1 MSTVTRV
8 MRGIAIKALQCGSI
22 PHHVGFIMDG
32 NRRYGQ
38 KVHVGNGKGYY
49 LGYEALEETLAVCME
64 MGVKVVTVYAFSIE
78 NFKRPPDQVET
89 LMELAKIKL
98 AELCEHSELVD
109 RYGIGI
115 RVLGDETLLPED
127 VQELAMA
134 TRSLVG
140 GIEAQEL
147 DPSDITTSVL
157 ENSLYTRSCPPMD
170 ILIRTSGEI
179 RLSDFML
186 WQSSRACH
194 VEFID
199 CYWPEF
205 TFWKLLP
212 ILLRYQLRAGTI
224 ALSRQEY
231 EQKDEINSSESI
243 MQGVEVATIGEQEV
257 EDLSPQ
263 PLKMSQRNSSEST
276 LVGTDREECLGLG
289 QYDCQAKEKK
299 QRITEF
305 LTHRGHLPNCPLD
318 NHTGMR
324 IEELIIDGFKSYA
337 TRTSITGW
345 DPEFNAITGLNG
357 SGKSN
362 ILDAICFVLGI
373 TNWAQ
378 VRASSIQDL
387 IYKRGQAGVTKAS
400 VTVVFNNHDREQSPV
415 GFESSKQITI
425 TRQILIGGR
434 SKFLVN
440 GHTAQQQVVQTLF
453 QSVQLN
459 INNPHFLIMQGK
471 ITKVLNMKPPEILS
485 MIEEAAGTR
494 MFEERKEKALKT
506 IAKKEKKVAEIT
518 QLLSEEIVPKLDKL
532 RGEKRAYLEFQKTQT
547 EIERLSRIVVSY
559 DYSRY
564 EQRYSKSKSDLEARI
579 ALTDRKTAEIQQQQ
593 SAISNITQNIEI
605 ITANRLKE
613 MTQGGKFQTLDA
625 TVKELSKEIV
635 KFKTQRDLKG
645 KEVEEEEQNRFG
657 LEATQKETE
666 KNLQEKR
673 TEFQK
678 LQVTYNEM
686 KQKHDGQQEQVR
698 MNEELIQTLSTGLA
712 AEEGHENGYMEQLQR
727 VKASAAQ
734 ATTSVEQ
741 SKLKLKH
748 LEAELVDKRRSVNVA
763 QKNSKDLSSGL
774 LAIKQ
779 QVKQLEDTLR
789 RQTFDP
795 EKERALL
802 MEKAKQSEAASKL
815 SEQIEYTSR
824 RVSGLDF
831 QYSNPTPNFDR
842 STVKGLVAELFNVL
856 PENNTAT
863 TALEICAGGRL
874 YNVVV
879 DSEVIGSQL
888 LQNGKLRKRVTIIPL
903 NKISAFRAHAQK
915 ITTAQ
920 KLAPGKVN
928 LALSLIGYEEHLET
942 AMTYIFGNTLICA
955 DAESAK
961 KVTFHQEVRMKSVTL
976 DGDVY
981 DPSGTLQG
989 GSKPNGGGILA
1000 SLQEMHA
1007 LKSQLAEHRQLLNKV
1022 DQQLS
1027 SLSQEGRA
1035 YAELK
1040 QKQELKTHELRLCE
1054 QQISASEH
1062 VQLME
1067 QVEKLE
1073 KEIEALKSAIQE
1085 GNVKKSEAVK
1095 RCQEIEKEMN
1105 DFKKNKDGKLQELM
1119 QKLAKS
1125 KAELVK
1131 NAPRVKAMQREYQTF
1146 ELELEQLEKDI
1157 KAANQ
1162 DLSESESTIS
1172 NFKQERDRLQSQ
1184 LRTLEASLEKAQA
1197 EFEREKA
1204 QLTAY
1209 DEELKELEALS
1220 KQKSKIVA
1228 ESQLEI
1234 QNLAHETDRLS
1245 KENHSLL
1252 NAIQDLES
1260 AHDWIQD
1267 QKHLFGQPNGPY
1279 DFNSQNPSESRK
1291 KLKQLDEKHSAMKNK
1306 VNPKVMTMLENQEK
1320 REASLKQMLA
1330 TVQRDKTKIEDTIVS
1345 LDDYKNEALERTY
1358 SKVNGDFGAI
1368 FGDLLPGNN
1377 AKLRPL
1383 EGQDVTGGLEVKVC
1397 LGGVW
1402 KASLTELSGGQR
1414 SLIALS
1420 LILSLLQF
1428 KPAPMYILDEVDAA
1442 LDLSHTQNIGQL
1454 LRTRFKGSQF
1464 IVVSLKEGMFNNAN
1478 VLFRARFRDGIS
1490 IVDRNAQNQNRNAKP
1505 LTAASSHTGRR
1516 GDSEKENDAPAA
1528 NLPSEGS
1535 TSMDLVCILT
1545 TQSRF
1550 VSIESEQQATRPMAE
1565 IYTDEAKVDTTNVK
1579 ELDAIPKQEILNCH
1593 KLASRTS
1600 ETVVGNH
1607 LLPKRG
1613 RGRPKKHSIQP
1624 PSENQDGLSLDPAIK
1639 IQRTAAMTSVS
1650 SPERVSP
1657 CPAASIDTLP
1667 TPLKTRGRERGK
1679 GRGRGRRRPKRS
1691 GAGAGTGTS
1700 TGTGAGTDTK
1710 IGARTGMGTGTGR
1723 GQGRGRGRGRGRGSS
1738 NSRSTIASAMV
1749 TRSSDKYGDNTWI
1762 ANDEDTIGDNDDGD
1776 RSLAIERPGDPLTD
1790 PTSRFTES
1798 DMSEVVAYQSF
1809 VRLPQH
1815 VQDAFIKALPSVIK
1829 EQEHYVADGTVT
1841 EEFFTTCPAFSKALE
1856 GWQRALR
1863 LGKFTKQYASKY
1875 EVVKRSFETEAEW
1888 KSDNFEQYYGEKTNR
1903 EKEKSMSPGKS
1914 SKVSLSRI
1922 GSMRGI
1928 QVGDRMRY
1936 RRTFDMKDCP
1946 EIGGFQALRTR
1957 KISTKRETST
1967 NVKTRAK
1974 AMAESKREVETP
1986 ETTIAAGRDAVKS
1999 KVIEVDMLMKVVS
2012 IKVTGKPYIQFEL
2025 KRAPEEEGEIEAM
2038 YQERLASNPIYEV
2051 DTVNC
2056 LESLCLE
2063 RDGRIPKAFHQQE
2076 LDPCKY
2082 FDVIRGAS
2090 LVGSLFAI
2098 RMDVYGKMQMDRARQ
2113 SEIEG
2118 ARDGNEI
2125 ILPTDVMEN
2134 KS

>member
-1 MSTVTRV
+1 MSMVSRVT
-8 MRGIAIKALQCGSI
+8 RGIAIKALQCGSI

-32 NRRYGQ
+32 NRRYGR
-38 KVHVGNGKGYY
+38 KVNVGNGKGYY
-49 LGYEALEETLAVCME
+49 LGYETLEEILAVCME

-115 RVLGDETLLPED
+115 RVLGDDTLLPED
-127 VQELAMA
+127 VRQVIRRAVDLTKKNNRAILNMCFPYTSREELAMA

-147 DPSDITTSVL
+147 NPSDITTSVL

-170 ILIRTSGEI
+170 LLIRTSGEI

-212 ILLRYQLRAGTI
+212 ILLRYQLRAGSIT
-224 ALSRQEY
+224 LSRREY
-231 EQKDEINSSESI
+231 EQRDEMETSGDVENEAVDKQEEEEFSLKSLMMQQRDSSE
-243 MQGVEVATIGEQEV
+243 TT
-257 EDLSPQ
+257 L
-263 PLKMSQRNSSEST
+263 LK
-276 LVGTDREECLGLG
+276 GDR
-289 QYDCQAKEKK
+289 
-299 QRITEF
+299 
-305 LTHRGHLPNCPLD
+305 
-318 NHTGMR
+318 MR

-373 TNWAQ
+373 TNWSQ

-400 VTVVFNNHDREQSPV
+400 VTVVFNNQDREQSPV

-459 INNPHFLIMQGK
+459 INNPHFLIMQGR

-564 EQRYSKSKSDLEARI
+564 EQRFSKSKLDLEAKM
-579 ALTDRKTAEIQQQQ
+579 ALTDRKTAEIQQLQ
-593 SAISNITQNIEI
+593 SAISNITQHIEI
-605 ITANRLKE
+605 ITANRMKE

-645 KEVEEEEQNRFG
+645 KEVEEEEQNRIG
-657 LEATQKETE
+657 LEITQKETE

-673 TEFQK
+673 AEFQK
-678 LQVTYNEM
+678 LRVTYNDL
-686 KQKHDGQQEQVR
+686 KHKHDGQQEQVR

-734 ATTSVEQ
+734 ATTLVEQ

-748 LEAELVDKRRSVNVA
+748 LETELSEKRRGVTVA
-763 QKNSKDLSSGL
+763 QKNNKDLSTGL

-779 QVKQLEDTLR
+779 QVKQLEDSLR
-789 RQTFDP
+789 SQSFDP

-802 MEKAKQSEAASKL
+802 MEKALQSESIAKI

-824 RVSGLDF
+824 KVSGLDF

-856 PENNTAT
+856 PENANAT

-879 DSEVIGSQL
+879 DSEVVGSQL

-903 NKISAFRAHAQK
+903 NKISAFKAHAQK
-915 ITTAQ
+915 IATAQ

-942 AMTYIFGNTLICA
+942 AMAYIFGNTLICA

-989 GSKPNGGGILA
+989 GSRPSGGGILA
-1000 SLQEMHA
+1000 SLQEMYA
-1007 LKSQLAEHRQLLNKV
+1007 LKTQLTEHRQLLNKV
-1022 DQQLS
+1022 DQQLA

-1040 QKQELKTHELRLCE
+1040 QKLELKTHELRLCE

-1062 VQLME
+1062 VQLIE
-1067 QVEKLE
+1067 QVERLE
-1073 KEIEALKSAIQE
+1073 KEIEILKTGIQE

-1125 KAELVK
+1125 KSELVK
-1131 NAPRVKAMQREYQTF
+1131 NAPRVKAMQREYQTL

-1162 DLSESESTIS
+1162 ELSESESTIS
-1172 NFKQERDRLQSQ
+1172 NFKQERDRLQAH
-1184 LRTLEASLEKAQA
+1184 LRTLEVSLEKAQI

-1220 KQKSKIVA
+1220 KQKSKTVA

-1245 KENHSLL
+1245 KENQSLL

-1260 AHDWIQD
+1260 THDWIQD

-1320 REASLKQMLA
+1320 REVSLKQMLA

-1377 AKLRPL
+1377 AKLQPL
-1383 EGQDVTGGLEVKVC
+1383 EGQGVTGGLEVKVC

-1490 IVDRNAQNQNRNAKP
+1490 IVDRNAQNQSRNAKP
-1505 LTAASSHTGRR
+1505 PAVSSSSPHALARR
-1516 GDSEKENDAPAA
+1516 NESEKENDAPQA
-1528 NLPSEGS
+1528 NLAVSEGS
-1535 TSMDLVCILT
+1535 SSMG
-1545 TQSRF
+1545 
-1550 VSIESEQQATRPMAE
+1550 P
-1565 IYTDEAKVDTTNVK
+1565 
-1579 ELDAIPKQEILNCH
+1579 P
-1593 KLASRTS
+1593 ASF
-1600 ETVVGNH
+1600 
-1607 LLPKRG
+1607 
-1613 RGRPKKHSIQP
+1613 
-1624 PSENQDGLSLDPAIK
+1624 
-1639 IQRTAAMTSVS
+1639 
-1650 SPERVSP
+1650 PERKM
-1657 CPAASIDTLP
+1657 A
-1667 TPLKTRGRERGK
+1667 
-1679 GRGRGRRRPKRS
+1679 KR
-1691 GAGAGTGTS
+1691 
-1700 TGTGAGTDTK
+1700 
-1710 IGARTGMGTGTGR
+1710 
-1723 GQGRGRGRGRGRGSS
+1723 
-1738 NSRSTIASAMV
+1738 
-1749 TRSSDKYGDNTWI
+1749 
-1762 ANDEDTIGDNDDGD
+1762 
-1776 RSLAIERPGDPLTD
+1776 
-1790 PTSRFTES
+1790 
-1798 DMSEVVAYQSF
+1798 
-1809 VRLPQH
+1809 
-1815 VQDAFIKALPSVIK
+1815 IK
-1829 EQEHYVADGTVT
+1829 
-1841 EEFFTTCPAFSKALE
+1841 
-1856 GWQRALR
+1856 
-1863 LGKFTKQYASKY
+1863 
-1875 EVVKRSFETEAEW
+1875 
-1888 KSDNFEQYYGEKTNR
+1888 
-1903 EKEKSMSPGKS
+1903 M
-1914 SKVSLSRI
+1914 
-1922 GSMRGI
+1922 
-1928 QVGDRMRY
+1928 
-1936 RRTFDMKDCP
+1936 
-1946 EIGGFQALRTR
+1946 
-1957 KISTKRETST
+1957 
-1967 NVKTRAK
+1967 
-1974 AMAESKREVETP
+1974 
-1986 ETTIAAGRDAVKS
+1986 
-1999 KVIEVDMLMKVVS
+1999 
-2012 IKVTGKPYIQFEL
+2012 
-2025 KRAPEEEGEIEAM
+2025 
-2038 YQERLASNPIYEV
+2038 
-2051 DTVNC
+2051 
-2056 LESLCLE
+2056 
-2063 RDGRIPKAFHQQE
+2063 
-2076 LDPCKY
+2076 
-2082 FDVIRGAS
+2082 
-2090 LVGSLFAI
+2090 
-2098 RMDVYGKMQMDRARQ
+2098 
-2113 SEIEG
+2113 
-2118 ARDGNEI
+2118 
-2125 ILPTDVMEN
+2125 
-2134 KS
+2134 